1 MQKTNKSILCI
12 THSEDTFPV
21 DWVTEHLMTAGV
33 EAVRLNS
40 DQFPLNIQIGGSL
53 QTLPFDSPSSE
64 EQHLEKAHVDTLIST
79 EGWSINESNIGAI
92 WHRKNRV
99 SDLSSALEGDVLA
112 QATRESECI
121 KQSLLYS
128 FEDVFWLDHPNTQ
141 LAGEN
146 KWLQLRMAKKA
157 GLDVPATLFTN
168 IPDQVKAFYKQ
179 CNGDIV
185 AKMHTPLTVSMG
197 KPPAFVYTSK
207 VTEAHLA
214 DLDSLRFS
222 PMIFQQQV
230 KKQAEL
236 RIAYVDGHCF
246 PAKVNLSSNDEK
258 ELLDWRKAT
267 PTQSNWQHTDIPES
281 LVQKLRVFMDSMNLK
296 FGAIDIILDT
306 TRKYQFLEVNPAGE
320 WGMLEAELD
329 LPISKQIAQTLIKYS
344 Q

>member
-1 MQKTNKSILCI
+1 MPTNQDKTILCI
-12 THSEDTFPV
+12 THFEDSFPV
-21 DWVTEHLMTAGV
+21 DWVIKHIEEEGGR
-33 EAVRLNS
+33 AVRLNS
-40 DQFPLNIQIGGSL
+40 DAYPLNVEIGGKLDDESFGTQL
-53 QTLPFDSPSSE
+53 STSDWTLNC
-64 EQHLEKAHVDTLIST
+64 
-79 EGWSINESNIGAI
+79 NEIGAI
-92 WHRKNRV
+92 WHRKNRTC
-99 SDLSSALEGDVLA
+99 DLRSALSGDILS
-112 QATRESECI
+112 QATRESESI
-121 KQSLLYS
+121 KRALLNS
-128 FEDVFWLDHPNTQ
+128 MNDVFWLDHPDIQ
-141 LAGEN
+141 IEGEN
-146 KWLQLRMAKKA
+146 KWLQLKMAKKA

-168 IPDQVKAFYKQ
+168 IPEQVRAFYHQ
-179 CNGDIV
+179 CKGDVV

-214 DLDSLRFS
+214 DLDSLKFS

-230 KKQAEL
+230 QKKTEL

-246 PAKVNLSSNDEK
+246 AGEVNLSSKDDQA
-258 ELLDWRKAT
+258 LLDWRKASPVT
-267 PTQSNWQHTDIPES
+267 SNWIHTEIPDD
-281 LVQKLRVFMDSMNLK
+281 LVQKLRIFMMSMNLK